1 MTKLLVILVIGLVCE
16 AIGVVFLSKGLRQI
30 GEVQQVN
37 VREVIAVVKRGV
49 TNTCIL
55 AGVFFE
61 AVFFGCL
68 LVLMSKS
75 EVSFLWP
82 LTAVSFVLTT
92 LAAKFFLHEEVS
104 PLRWGGVCLIMC
116 GAGLITW
123 SEKVKPAVPTPTPTP
138 ATAAAP
144 AFLAGPPGAP

>member
-1 MTKLLVILVIGLVCE
+1 MTKLLVILAIGLVCE

-49 TNTCIL
+49 TNTYIL
-55 AGVFFE
+55 SGVFFE

-68 LVLMSKS
+68 LVLMSRS
-75 EVSFLWP
+75 DVSFLWP

-123 SEKVKPAVPTPTPTP
+123 SEKMKPVVP
-138 ATAAAP
+138 AP
-144 AFLAGPPGAP
+144 AATTTTTTAFIAGPASTP

>member
-1 MTKLLVILVIGLVCE
+1 MTKLLVILLIGLVCE
-16 AIGVVFLSKGLRQI
+16 AVGVVFLSKGLRQI
-30 GEVQQVN
+30 GEVEKVN
-37 VREVIAVVKRGV
+37 VREVVAVVKRGI
-49 TNTCIL
+49 TNAYIL
-55 AGVFFE
+55 WGVFFE

-82 LTAVSFVLTT
+82 LTAMSFVMTT

-104 PLRWGGVCLIMC
+104 LLRWGGVCLIMC

-123 SEKVKPAVPTPTPTP
+123 SEKMKPTVPKPA
-138 ATAAAP
+138 AAA
-144 AFLAGPPGAP
+144 AALVAGPAGTP

>member
-37 VREVIAVVKRGV
+37 VREVVAVVKRGV
-49 TNTCIL
+49 TNTYIL
-55 AGVFFE
+55 SGVFFE
-61 AVFFGCL
+61 AVFFACL

-82 LTAVSFVLTT
+82 LTAMSFVLTT

-123 SEKVKPAVPTPTPTP
+123 SEKSKPVAPKP
-138 ATAAAP
+138 ATAAFSAEP
-144 AFLAGPPGAP
+144 ARVP